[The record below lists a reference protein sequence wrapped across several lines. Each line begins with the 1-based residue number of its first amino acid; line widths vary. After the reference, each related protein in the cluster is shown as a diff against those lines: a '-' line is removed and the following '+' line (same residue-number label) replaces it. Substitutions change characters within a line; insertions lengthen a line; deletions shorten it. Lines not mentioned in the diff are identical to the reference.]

1 MWIHHGYTFIQFGSR
16 FTDMFILW
24 IKWERY
30 VVCVQMSQK
39 YQNKYVI
46 CLVLSNFYWLNRSE
60 NQMSI
65 IQPCAPPSPKDPTY
79 FKSIKINGKPI
90 SFVRGG
96 NIWSSL
102 LSKIQ

>member
-1 MWIHHGYTFIQFGSR
+1 
-16 FTDMFILW
+16 
-24 IKWERY
+24 
-30 VVCVQMSQK
+30 
-39 YQNKYVI
+39 
-46 CLVLSNFYWLNRSE
+46 
-60 NQMSI
+60 MSI

-96 NIWSSL
+96 NIWSSS